1 MDFCTTLNMDQRER
15 KILDYEF
22 DEFAKSGFFIAY
34 RVQFLRPEYEFNN
47 LPRAWILK
55 YTQQGLMMYDPVMRW
70 IYSNDGAILW
80 SDVAGDDGFGVLQ
93 DAATHDL
100 NYGFAVSM
108 IDPFDPGIRSFGN
121 FCRSDREFLPAETKE
136 LQRRLELLFADLE
149 APKDI
154 TEAETEA
161 LRLLK
166 NGMLIKEVAY
176 DLGISEG
183 AVKQRL
189 KSAKNKLDARTT
201 AHAVSIAS
209 NFGLI

>member
-1 MDFCTTLNMDQRER
+1 MDFSTTPSMDEREQ
-15 KILDYEF
+15 KIRDYQF
-22 DEFAKSGFFIAY
+22 DEFAEGGFFIAY
-34 RVQFLRPEYEFNN
+34 RVQFLRPEYEFNS

-55 YTQQGLMMYDPVMRW
+55 YTQQGLMMHDPVMRW
-70 IYSNDGAILW
+70 IYGNDGAILW
-80 SDVAGDDGFGVLQ
+80 SDVAGDDGFGVLR
-93 DAATHDL
+93 DAGTHDL

-108 IDPFDPGIRSFGN
+108 IDPLDPGIRSFGN
-121 FCRSDREFLPAETKE
+121 FCRSDREFLPSETKE

-154 TEAETEA
+154 TEAEMEA

-166 NGMLIKEVAY
+166 NGMLIKEVAHE
-176 DLGISEG
+176 LGISEG

-189 KSAKNKLDARTT
+189 KGAKIKLEARTT